1 MKTVIIAP
9 TLQRAKAIAAEK
21 GVSVHDTRNVVVA
34 YDVEHL
40 LGYDLRRNATVYM
53 AGPGAWG
60 GRLYQVELEMRLKQA
75 AEARGAEIRWVN

>member
-21 GVSVHDTRNVVVA
+21 GVSVHDIRNVVVA

-53 AGPGAWG
+53 AAGGWG
-60 GRLYQVELEMRLKQA
+60 TRLYQVELSLRLEQA
-75 AEARGAEIRWVN
+75 ARARGATIRWV